1 MPIMLPIAEPMPP
14 PPIMLFML
22 MPPAMLPIWPIE
34 PIEPMLLPAMP
45 MPIETPMPA
54 PWPIRLDASELSP
67 DVAMEEMAVPGM
79 PPPMLPNDDAM
90 PFGFCCCCGAPG
102 GGASEKPDMADPKPE
117 PADPAP
123 GGGGSEK
130 EELWLAGMLGRWF
143 IDMEP
148 NELIGGDATLLDG
161 VGGKFELVVEAD
173 EDHGFEAAA
182 PQLTDDEEGCA
193 AGVGRADAVAELG
206 CRG

>member
-1 MPIMLPIAEPMPP
+1 MPIMPPIAEPMPP
-14 PPIMLFML
+14 PLIMLFML
-22 MPPAMLPIWPIE
+22 MPAAMLPIWFIE
-34 PIEPMLLPAMP
+34 PIEPMP
-45 MPIETPMPA
+45 MPIETPMLA

-67 DVAMEEMAVPGM
+67 DVAMEETAVPDM
-79 PPPMLPNDDAM
+79 PPMLPNDDPM
-90 PFGFCCCCGAPG
+90 PLGFCCCCCGVGAPG
-102 GGASEKPDMADPKPE
+102 GGASEKLDMADPKPE

-130 EELWLAGMLGRWF
+130 EELWLGGMLGRWF

-148 NELIGGDATLLDG
+148 NELIGGDAML
-161 VGGKFELVVEAD
+161 VEAG
-173 EDHGFEAAA
+173 EDHGFVAAA

-193 AGVGRADAVAELG
+193 AGVVTADGVAELG